1 MSRVTGT
8 GCILTCIIGT
18 FLSVASG
25 NVSEPNTAAP
35 LTASLLGTVVWGICG
50 EIADQPPESFRGLGT
65 YHINLLDA
73 LSLLTTEQ
81 FKEHIHVEKLDV

>member
-8 GCILTCIIGT
+8 GCVLTCIIGT

-25 NVSEPNTAAP
+25 P
-35 LTASLLGTVVWGICG
+35 LTAALLGTAVWGICG
-50 EIADQPPESFRGLGT
+50 EIADQQPEGFRGLGT

-73 LSLLTTEQ
+73 LSLLTADQ
-81 FKEHIHVEKLDV
+81 FKEHIHVEKLDI